1 MNNLKINISGK
12 EIQANR
18 PEPIISDL
26 DVVPFNKRMDIN
38 YAVESL
44 LEGYYVLVMDFYSVG
59 LEILNELKNFL
70 NKKHTNKTFKSQR
83 EFRSKF
89 HNLSNK
95 ILLEVNNNKLAVKK
109 APEIGWIEILYP
121 GLDNFLLP
129 FPQIQGL
136 NSSWQWYKKG
146 LFVPVLNKKI
156 HPWFGTY
163 FPTRFEHLELF
174 DNWLKNYKGKK
185 KSAFDIGIGSGI
197 LSFQML
203 NNGFEKIYA
212 TDINPNAIIGLDY
225 EIKNNNSYQNINLF
239 YGNLFADC
247 NIKTDLIVFN
257 PPWIPASHNT
267 AGIDK
272 AIYYDENL
280 FKDFFTQ
287 AKQHLNPKGKIVII
301 FSNLAEIT
309 NVTEKHPIKT
319 ELSEGGRFKKEL
331 FIQKNVGK
339 ASKKTKRNQNWRKP
353 EMVELW
359 VLAQIKL

>member
-1 MNNLKINISGK
+1 MNNLKRNISGK

-18 PEPIISDL
+18 PQAIISDI
-26 DVVPFNKRMDIN
+26 DVVPFNKRMDVN

-44 LEGYYVLVMDFYSVG
+44 LEGYYVLVIDFYSVG
-59 LEILNELKNFL
+59 LKILNGLRKNL
-70 NKKHTNKTFKSQR
+70 SKKYSVSSFKSQR
-83 EFRSKF
+83 EYRSKF
-89 HNLSNK
+89 HELSNK
-95 ILLEVNNNKLAVKK
+95 ILIEVNKHKLAVKK
-109 APEIGWIEILYP
+109 APEIGWLKILYP

-146 LFVPVLNKKI
+146 LFVEVLNKKI

-174 DNWLKNYKGKK
+174 DDWLKNYKGEK

-203 NNGFEKIYA
+203 KYGFEKIYG
-212 TDINPNAIIGLDY
+212 TDTNPNTIIGLDS
-225 EIKNNNSYQNINLF
+225 EIKKNVSYSNIDLF
-239 YGNLFADC
+239 HGDLFADC
-247 NIKTDLIVFN
+247 NLKTDLIVFN
-257 PPWIPASHNT
+257 PPWIPASHSKY
-267 AGIDK
+267 GIDK

-280 FKDFFTQ
+280 FNDFFSQ
-287 AKQHLNPKGKIVII
+287 AKQHLNDNGKIVLI

-309 NVTEKHPIKT
+309 NLTKKHPIKN

-331 FIQKNVGK
+331 FIQKNVAK
-339 ASKKTKRNQNWRKP
+339 ASEKTKRNQNWREA

-359 VLAQIKL
+359 VLD